1 MNCRKIRELR
11 WFHSSNP
18 IQHTRHS
25 SSVRNPDRRISSH
38 QARETRQS
46 LENGS
51 YSVCCWRHIF
61 RMSSNFWRCLH
72 RDLYSS
78 NRAPEIFAVY
88 CTAFVIIGSVI
99 GASSMRGL
107 ISTVFGILL
116 SIIGLD
122 PISSLPRLTFEIN
135 MLEIGKGLVPVL

>member
-1 MNCRKIRELR
+1 MKIAVIASAAGDIFSECL
-11 WFHSSNP
+11 P
-18 IQHTRHS
+18 IFGAAFIAIYTA
-25 SSVRNPDRRISSH
+25 RI
-38 QARETRQS
+38 
-46 LENGS
+46 GP
-51 YSVCCWRHIF
+51 
-61 RMSSNFWRCLH
+61 
-72 RDLYSS
+72 
-78 NRAPEIFAVY
+78 PEIFAVY